1 MADLLVSLSSPH
13 GSLVFTESAAN
24 ATIVQNVFNKVAATV
39 YYAKLDNTS
48 NTSEDVYLKLWPDTA
63 ADAQNVTVGTTNP
76 IFVMKAAA
84 GKVVEMYMP
93 NGFSAPA
100 SNYAHIAVTTEAGVA
115 GTTAPTGTVAVTL
128 IGA

>member
-1 MADLLVSLSSPH
+1 MADLLVTLSSPH

-24 ATIVQNVFNKVAATV
+24 ATIVQNVFGKTAPTV

-48 NTSEDVYLKLWPDTA
+48 NTSEDVYLKLWPDTSA
-63 ADAQNVTVGTTNP
+63 TGSNVTVGTTNP

-84 GKVVEMYMP
+84 GKVAEMYIP
-93 NGFSAPA
+93 GGFAAAS
-100 SNYAHIAVTTEAGVA
+100 SNYAHVAVTTEAGVA

>member
-48 NTSEDVYLKLWPDTA
+48 EDVYLKLWPDTA

-93 NGFSAPA
+93 NVFSAPA